1 MFKWDTLSSDALGL
15 DSSAGT
21 GLLMSFTLS
30 LETVFSIMFKN
41 VCFLLTGKWHLMK
54 TFPKKVLLIDKY
66 RLFMIW
72 SMTIICLT
80 I

>member
-21 GLLMSFTLS
+21 GLLMSFSLS

-41 VCFLLTGKWHLMK
+41 VCFLLTEKWHLMK
-54 TFPKKVLLIDKY
+54 TFPKKCCY
-66 RLFMIW
+66 
-72 SMTIICLT
+72 LT
-80 I
+80 NTDFS